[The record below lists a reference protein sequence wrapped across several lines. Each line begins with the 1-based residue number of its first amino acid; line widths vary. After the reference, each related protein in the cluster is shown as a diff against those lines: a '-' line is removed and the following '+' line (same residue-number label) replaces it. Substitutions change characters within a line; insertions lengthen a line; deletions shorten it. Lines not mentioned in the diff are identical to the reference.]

1 MDDLIRYIFA
11 SIYNWIKT
19 KRLIYLY
26 SKRGIKNHSFVDHAI
41 ALCYEQES
49 EGQMQR
55 NKSGEGDIVFET
67 PVSDHIHISCINGN
81 NNIELLEAAV
91 FDFFDRDYADS
102 LAAEMSKAYPDFY
115 FPTQLRD
122 DGKEVMD
129 IGCKM
134 EANVSEKDARYYING
149 FIDELLTP
157 KRQEIIRKYNKYKQS
172 KNKV

>member
-26 SKRGIKNHSFVDHAI
+26 SKRGIKNHSFLDHAI

-55 NKSGEGDIVFET
+55 NKKGEGDIVFET
-67 PVSDHIHISCINGN
+67 SAADHIHISCVNGN
-81 NNIELLEAAV
+81 NNIELLEAVV

-102 LAAEMSKAYPDFY
+102 LAAEMSKIYPDFY
-115 FPTQLRD
+115 FLTQLRD
-122 DGKEVMD
+122 DGKEVMN
-129 IGCKM
+129 ICCKM

-149 FIDELLTP
+149 FIDDLLAP
-157 KRQEIIRKYNKYKQS
+157 KRQEITRKYNKYKQS